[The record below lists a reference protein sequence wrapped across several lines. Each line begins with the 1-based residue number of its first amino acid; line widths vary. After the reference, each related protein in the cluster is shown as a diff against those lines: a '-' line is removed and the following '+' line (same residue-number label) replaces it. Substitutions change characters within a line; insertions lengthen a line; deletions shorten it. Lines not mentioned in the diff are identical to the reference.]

1 MRKRSIKPYRPFL
14 MPLSNGGKFLRGY
27 FAFTRV
33 YLKILLWVFCAGLFA
48 LALADYLYPHLHL
61 YRFF

>member
-1 MRKRSIKPYRPFL
+1 